1 MPNLDEIIVQQFK
14 IKINRVNLE
23 QISVCLVCLG
33 ILHPIREF
41 FTHFSN
47 EGTRVFSQIKEAEIV
62 LYDNLCNPNP
72 SDWEF
77 VITN

>member
-23 QISVCLVCLG
+23 PISVCLVCLG

-72 SDWEF
+72 SDWES